1 MRILREWIHRLRG
14 TLLPGR
20 RDGDLE
26 EELRLH
32 LEMAAEDARRRGLSS
47 ADSVRTARLKAGGAL
62 QAMDALRDQ
71 RGLPWL
77 EDLTR
82 DVRHGLRTLRRSP
95 DFTAVAL
102 VTLALG
108 IGANT
113 AIFSIVNGVIL
124 RPLVYPRPEQLMR
137 LTTQSPV
144 AGSTGGRALS
154 PRARGIPG
162 DESILCA
169 CRDVHD
175 RQSQHRRRRWCL
187 DR

>member
-14 TLLPGR
+14 TLLAGR

-26 EELRLH
+26 QELRLH
-32 LEMAAEDARRRGLSS
+32 LEMAAEDARRRGLDS
-47 ADSVRTARLKAGGAL
+47 ADSARAARLRAGGAS

-77 EDLTR
+77 DDLTR

-95 DFTAVAL
+95 GFTAVAL

-137 LTTQSPV
+137 LTTQFPM
-144 AGSTGGRALS
+144 AGSTGVGLSNPEYVEFREMNRSFAHVGVFTTGRA
-154 PRARGIPG
+154 
-162 DESILCA
+162 
-169 CRDVHD
+169 
-175 RQSQHRRRRWCL
+175 QHRRRRRFV